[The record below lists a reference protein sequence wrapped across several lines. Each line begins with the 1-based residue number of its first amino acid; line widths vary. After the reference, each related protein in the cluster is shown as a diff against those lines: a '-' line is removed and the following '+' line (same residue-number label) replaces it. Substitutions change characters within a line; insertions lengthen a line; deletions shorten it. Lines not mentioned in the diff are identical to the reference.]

1 MSHSRFP
8 TLVPMKHTAIRCV
21 CATVAFVASHILAAD
36 APATKLKS
44 GIDMSGLDTSVRPQD
59 DFYRYVNGG
68 WIERTA
74 IPADKSRWGSFY
86 ILREESAQQQREIIE
101 QLAGEKDLPAGSEQ
115 QKIADLFASL
125 MDERLANELGA
136 RPVQPQL
143 NLIDGITNVRQLVR
157 VIAELARQGVTGP
170 FAAYVD
176 VDSRNATEYAVYVT
190 QSGLGLPNRNYYL
203 QQGAEFEE
211 IRRRYPE
218 YIAKLLSL
226 AGIPEEE
233 KRAEAIFALEMK
245 IAEAHWPPEDTR
257 DDTKTDNR
265 FAVAELGRVS
275 DKIDWTG
282 YLDGMGMTGRI
293 NRLFVREP
301 TYIEKLGE
309 LLEQES
315 LDDWKSYLRFRVLND
330 AAPWLSDDFVQAQ
343 FEFFGKL
350 VNGLEEMEPRW
361 QRSVGVVDG
370 ALGEAVGKVYV
381 ERHFSP
387 DAKKRMDELVANLL
401 NAFQTSLQGLEWMSA
416 ETKAKA
422 EEKRTRLTTKIG
434 YPDEWKDYSA
444 LEIRRDDP
452 VGNIVRA
459 QAWEYDRQLARLGEP
474 VDRTEWFMTPQTVN
488 AYHNPQMNEIVFPA
502 AILQPPFFNPEADDA
517 VNYGGIGAVI
527 GHETGHAFDDQGR
540 KTDGDGNLN
549 DWWTAEDA
557 EAFKGRAQAL
567 VDQFNA
573 YEPLPGL
580 RVNGQL
586 TLGENI
592 GDLTGLYIAFRAYK
606 TSLGGKQAPVID
618 GLTGDQRFFMG
629 FAQIWRSKSR
639 DEAIRRQVLT
649 DPHSPAQFRAN
660 GPLRNFGPFYEAFG
674 VKPGDGMYLPAEERI
689 QIW

>member
-1 MSHSRFP
+1 M
-8 TLVPMKHTAIRCV
+8 
-21 CATVAFVASHILAAD
+21 FVASQLSADD
-36 APATKLKS
+36 APATKLTS
-44 GIDMSGLDTSVRPQD
+44 GIDMSGLDRSMRPQD

-68 WIERTA
+68 WIDKTE

-86 ILREESAQQQREIIE
+86 ILREESAKQQREIIE

-115 QKIADLFASL
+115 RKIADLFASL
-125 MDERLANELGA
+125 MDEKLANELGA
-136 RPVQPQL
+136 KPVQPQL
-143 NLIDGITNVRQLVR
+143 KLIDSITSVKELVR
-157 VIAELARQGVTGP
+157 VISELERQGVSGP
-170 FAAYVD
+170 FGAFID
-176 VDSRNATEYAVYVT
+176 VDSRNATEYAVYIT

-203 QQGAEFEE
+203 QEGEKFEE
-211 IRRRYPE
+211 IRKRYPD
-218 YIAKLLSL
+218 YIAKLFAL
-226 AGIPEEE
+226 AGLAEGSGRG
-233 KRAEAIFALEMK
+233 RAESVLALEMK
-245 IAEAHWPPEDTR
+245 IAQAQWPPEDSR
-257 DDTKTDNR
+257 DATKTDNR
-265 FAVAELGRVS
+265 FAIAELGRVS
-275 DKIDWTG
+275 HEINWTG

-293 NRLFVREP
+293 NSLFVREP

-309 LLEQES
+309 LLEQAA
-315 LDDWKSYLRFRVLND
+315 LDDWKSYLRFRVLNS
-330 AAPWLSDDFVQAQ
+330 AASWLSDDFVQTE

-361 QRSVGVVDG
+361 QRAVRVVDR
-370 ALGEAVGKVYV
+370 AMGEAVGKVYV

-401 NAFQTSLQGLEWMSA
+401 KAFQTSLHGLEWMSA
-416 ETKAKA
+416 DTKAKA
-422 EEKRTRLTTKIG
+422 EEKRIKLTTKIG
-434 YPDEWKDYSA
+434 YPDKWKDYSA

-452 VGNIVRA
+452 VGNIMRA

-540 KTDGDGNLN
+540 KTDGNGNLH
-549 DWWTAEDA
+549 DWWTEKDA

-567 VDQFNA
+567 VDQYNA

-592 GDLTGLYIAFRAYK
+592 GDLTGLYIAYKAYK
-606 TSLGGKQAPVID
+606 MSLGGKPAPIID

-674 VKPGDGMYLPAEERI
+674 VKPGDGMFLPGEARI